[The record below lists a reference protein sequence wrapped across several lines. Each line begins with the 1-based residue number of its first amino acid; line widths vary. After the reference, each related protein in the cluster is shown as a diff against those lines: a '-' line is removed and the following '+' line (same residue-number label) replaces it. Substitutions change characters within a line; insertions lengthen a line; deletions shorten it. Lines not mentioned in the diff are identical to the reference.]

1 MLAGEERRRDR
12 PRSRAVRRARR
23 SVASR
28 TPGSPI
34 RSGST
39 TALAPD
45 YARTVDIHRKP
56 GYDPCEL
63 FFDPKLRFPKL
74 HAARRLLQKKL
85 GFRMTM
91 DVVPLDATIVRGSHG
106 LPAADPSDRP
116 ILIGHGPNPGP
127 SVPMIAVRNLLLN
140 ALELSD

>member
-1 MLAGEERRRDR
+1 MVRLPVLARR
-12 PRSRAVRRARR
+12 PRSRRI
-23 SVASR
+23 
-28 TPGSPI
+28 TPAPSP
-34 RSGST
+34 ST
-39 TALAPD
+39 TSRASIRASSSSI
-45 YARTVDIHRKP
+45 R
-56 GYDPCEL
+56 
-63 FFDPKLRFPKL
+63 KLRFPKL

-106 LPAADPSDRP
+106 LPAADPRDRP

-127 SVPMIAVRNLLLN
+127 SVPMIAVRDLLLN